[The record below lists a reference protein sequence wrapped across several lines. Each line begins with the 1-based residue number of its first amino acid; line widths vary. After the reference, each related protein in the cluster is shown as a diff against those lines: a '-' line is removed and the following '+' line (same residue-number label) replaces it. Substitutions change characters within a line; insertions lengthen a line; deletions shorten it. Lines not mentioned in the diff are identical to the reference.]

1 MNRFEARAFGDHL
14 VKTAILGNILMAPF
28 ALLAEKSLKLDP
40 DGRLTDRVVADAR
53 AKGYNVVLG
62 DGPRDAQYDLVS
74 KRVVVPRNNASFAA
88 HELGHAAIDRSR
100 FGRVLQNPVTAVAG
114 NLSSLSGLFSGALR
128 ARADVRAGKERAG
141 LKETVGKSLVVPGLM
156 AAPQLAFEGLASI
169 KGMRTL
175 RRLGADKEHLRRARG
190 NLIKAWST
198 YAANPVAGAINDAAM
213 YHLTYN
219 PRHAKV
225 YAEIAKDKAG

>member
-14 VKTAILGNILMAPF
+14 VKTAILGDILVAPIDS
-28 ALLAEKSLKLDP
+28 LLSKSLKPDP
-40 DGRLTDRVVADAR
+40 DSRLTERVVEDAR
-53 AKGYNVVLG
+53 AKGYDVVFSDNPFDAHH
-62 DGPRDAQYDLVS
+62 DGRN
-74 KRVVVPRNNASFAA
+74 KRVVVPRNSASVAA
-88 HELGHAAIDRSR
+88 HELGHAALDQSR
-100 FGRVLQNPVTAVAG
+100 FGRVLQNPFT
-114 NLSSLSGLFSGALR
+114 NLSLRLSSRSGLLSGALR

-156 AAPQLAFEGLASI
+156 AAPHLAVEGLASI

-198 YAANPVAGAINDAAM
+198 YATEPVAGAINDAAM
-213 YHLTYN
+213 YHLTYS